1 MIIFSVAFG
10 IYSFIKFIN
19 QKPMIDYYKSN
30 DFNSNKA
37 IAISDSF
44 IIFKIISRDYDNIEI
59 KDISLES
66 FYFSM
71 ETNEFINLKVE
82 PCEYGKNID
91 LKHQE
96 LFKNFEK
103 REGESLGNYFCI
115 NFIGKN
121 ISLFHHPNYNNSY
134 FNARQLAEANKEVA
148 TYSVVEDTSVSG
160 NKSTF
165 ESSWSPNKYT
175 DISFSDFFPK
185 TNNDTNN
192 TNN

>member
-1 MIIFSVAFG
+1 MTFKSVLFKLDFLGIIPQLKIFNNKIYKSIFSSILSLLMIIFSVAFG

-82 PCEYGKNID
+82 PCE
-91 LKHQE
+91 
-96 LFKNFEK
+96 
-103 REGESLGNYFCI
+103 
-115 NFIGKN
+115 
-121 ISLFHHPNYNNSY
+121 
-134 FNARQLAEANKEVA
+134 
-148 TYSVVEDTSVSG
+148 
-160 NKSTF
+160 
-165 ESSWSPNKYT
+165 
-175 DISFSDFFPK
+175 
-185 TNNDTNN
+185 
-192 TNN
+192 